1 MSTAH
6 RPTWAPAQARSVG
19 SGSRQISVK
28 DVNAF
33 TKLKFRQPGQGTT
46 TEINRRDLK
55 LELERAEQAAKN
67 KRKGIA
73 TGATNIDEEQGVP
86 APSLVPG
93 APVGATQGVEDE
105 QAAKRRKLIEDAAEL
120 DKDDSDEEDGGDEV
134 GVGDKVHTN
143 GFGKGKGKAAD
154 GTDTAE
160 GQDGQ
165 AKDAEDYGEEED
177 TDEEEDEDEEDET
190 AELLRELE
198 KIKRERA
205 EEKERQDRERA
216 TSAAISAEEAAATGN
231 PLLNLQA
238 ALSGNKS
245 YDSPG
250 GYSSSA
256 SSSSFQIKKRWDD
269 DVIFKNQATKSDAPK
284 REFVNDLIRTQFHR
298 RFLQKY
304 IA

>member
-1 MSTAH
+1 M
-6 RPTWAPAQARSVG
+6 G

-205 EEKERQDRERA
+205 EEKERQVRHVSGKIRPSATNRTHTAGPRA
-216 TSAAISAEEAAATGN
+216 SHVRCHLCRRGGCYWQPALKSPSR
-231 PLLNLQA
+231 PLRQQVLRLA
-238 ALSGNKS
+238 
-245 YDSPG
+245 G
-250 GYSSSA
+250 GLLL
-256 SSSSFQIKKRWDD
+256 FC
-269 DVIFKNQATKSDAPK
+269 F
-284 REFVNDLIRTQFHR
+284 FVQLPDQEKMGR
-298 RFLQKY
+298 
-304 IA
+304 